1 MKLKALILGT
11 SLVVF
16 TFAGVAGAETPVEKP
31 YPSREESLGLVGG
44 AGIGALAGGPF
55 GLVLGMA
62 FGGWIG
68 DRMDTQ
74 KKNARALNEELED
87 SRKETEALN
96 AKLEDSDRAVE
107 ALSLQLKASRE
118 RLAQVNEKS

>member
-1 MKLKALILGT
+1 MKLKALILGA
-11 SLVVF
+11 SLAVF
-16 TFAGVAGAETPVEKP
+16 TLTGVAGADTPMEKP
-31 YPSREESLGLVGG
+31 YPSKEESIGLLGG

-62 FGGWIG
+62 LGGWIG

-74 KKNARALNEELED
+74 KKDARTLGAELEAAK
-87 SRKETEALN
+87 RRAGILRAELEA
-96 AKLEDSDRAVE
+96 SDRAVE
-107 ALSLQLKASRE
+107 TLSLQLKASRE